1 MDETEL
7 LLGDSNRLEK
17 ACHNLGDQHQI
28 TMDFSMKGF
37 WGGQGWMAHTL
48 ICNKKKNKLFIA
60 SHNWIPP
67 GASIHEE
74 DELRKLRYTL
84 ARFRPACDSRV
95 TTPYMWCVLGAAN

>member
-1 MDETEL
+1 
-7 LLGDSNRLEK
+7 
-17 ACHNLGDQHQI
+17 
-28 TMDFSMKGF
+28 MDFSMKGF

-84 ARFRPACDSRV
+84 A
-95 TTPYMWCVLGAAN
+95 